1 MPPRIPQPHPN
12 DYNTARQVRRD
23 ADFIK
28 NFVIK
33 LHDVD
38 FAIIEYMNEVIAP
51 QVEQIPGQGNR
62 IKVPIIYGSAE
73 RWASARK
80 FGFVRDQKGQIQLP
94 LIMIRR
100 NSVAKTDSMISFNRF
115 LERSYAQ
122 SYSPKNKYDNFSVMN
137 GVKPTTEVYN
147 VVHPD
152 HVTLTYECMVW
163 TNFTEH
169 LNDIIEIFTFA
180 EDNYWGQ
187 KNKFKFKASIDS
199 FDISNELTDGGERV
213 VRGSFNINVNAFLL
227 PEEFANKVN
236 TIKTFTP
243 KRILMMTEIDTTV
256 ASPNANRYRE
266 NRKMPAFGK
275 QSNPR
280 VSMITEYQKLF
291 DYITLSNSYDMS
303 FVSTNSSQTIF
314 NASNVFIVPVPD
326 ELASVVMEN
335 DQTQVFINGVFV
347 STDAYTVS
355 NSGNDVLVTFDHS
368 VLGYELDSG
377 DDVVLRGKIERRR

>member
-1 MPPRIPQPHPN
+1 MPNIPQPFPN
-12 DYNTARQVRRD
+12 DYNTAKQVRRD

-51 QVEQIPGQGNR
+51 QVEQIPGQGNK

-80 FGFVRDQKGQIQLP
+80 YGFVRDQKGQIQLP

-100 NSVAKTDSMISFNRF
+100 NSVSRNDSMISFNRF
-115 LERSYAQ
+115 LQRSYAQ
-122 SYSPKNKYDNFSVMN
+122 TYSPKNKYDNFSVMN
-137 GVKPTTEVYN
+137 GVKPTTEVFN
-147 VVHPD
+147 VIHPD
-152 HVTLTYECMVW
+152 HVTLSYECMVW
-163 TNFTEH
+163 TNFNDH
-169 LNDIIEIFTFA
+169 LNDIIEVFTFA
-180 EDNYWGQ
+180 ENEYWGQ

-199 FDISNELTDGGERV
+199 FDISNELTDGGERI

-236 TIKTFTP
+236 TVKSYTP
-243 KRILMMTEIDTTV
+243 KRIVMMTEIDTSLAT
-256 ASPNANRYRE
+256 PNRNDYRQ

-280 VSMITEYQKLF
+280 VSMVTEYQKLF
-291 DYITLSNSYDMS
+291 DYVTLSNSYDTS
-303 FVSTNSSQTIF
+303 FVSTNSTESVF
-314 NASNVFIVPVPD
+314 SLSNSFIVPIPS
-326 ELASVVMEN
+326 ELSSIVTAD
-335 DQTQVFINGVFV
+335 DQTQAFINGVFV

-355 NSGNDVLVTFDHS
+355 HSGNDLLVTFDHS
-368 VLGYELDSG
+368 VLGYELASD
-377 DDVVLRGKIERRR
+377 DDVVLRGKIERR